1 MIKQAD
7 AIKTHTTGGMS
18 ANNWGSVE
26 STWEGLFNG
35 RSLSCAGNITLSGST
50 SWSGGDN
57 SAGGKPTTMTIDVSH
72 THTYSGA
79 VETRPQ
85 NYTVRI
91 WKRTA

>member
-1 MIKQAD
+1 MSDRA
-7 AIKTHTTGGMS
+7 TGGPWS
-18 ANNWGSVE
+18 SE
-26 STWEGLFNG
+26 
-35 RSLSCAGNITLSGST
+35 CGNF
-50 SWSGGDN
+50 SGGAVYMSGN
-57 SAGGKPTTMTIDVSH
+57 MKGEKGGASGTGDAMYLNVQH

>member
-1 MIKQAD
+1 MQQVARGHLNMANSLEVQYICRGTTKGEKGGAD
-7 AIKTHTTGGMS
+7 GRGS
-18 ANNWGSVE
+18 AMYLNVQ
-26 STWEGLFNG
+26 
-35 RSLSCAGNITLSGST
+35 
-50 SWSGGDN
+50 
-57 SAGGKPTTMTIDVSH
+57 H

>member
-1 MIKQAD
+1 MVKQAD

-18 ANNWGSVE
+18 DH
-26 STWEGLFNG
+26 STGGPWSSEYGHN
-35 RSLSCAGNITLSGST
+35 SSGAVYV
-50 SWSGGDN
+50 SGGIKGEK
-57 SAGGKPTTMTIDVSH
+57 GGANGSGDAMYLNVQH